1 MMMLQ
6 KSVMV
11 DLVALL
17 RNSKKENVLTEANN

>member
-11 DLVALL
+11 GLAALL